1 MSHITV
7 VKNIVIKDLDILK
20 KAISRLNGKILNK
33 KILTSLH
40 TRTIVDYV
48 IDFDGITIG
57 LVKHE
62 DGFHLAG
69 DMYFPEVRTLVNK
82 VYQQYTVELVKD
94 TYQSEGYQ
102 IEEKVNKDGDV
113 ELTVYMEDAE
123 VVVWKLLKLRLIN
136 MVK

>member
-48 IDFDGITIG
+48 VDFDGVKVG
-57 LVKHE
+57 LVKQE

-69 DMYFPEVRTLVNK
+69 DMYFPEVRTLINK

-102 IEEKVNKDGDV
+102 VEEQVNKDGDV
-113 ELTVYMEDAE
+113 ELTVYI
-123 VVVWKLLKLRLIN
+123 RFLIQDY
-136 MVK
+136 